1 MSSQSKD
8 NKMRI
13 LGEIVDSART
23 GEEVSKDELL
33 YALIAMSH
41 LSTFDDRAL
50 MNLTDAE
57 INGKKPVRTYSAEWQ
72 CQERMDRIHRVYHKS
87 PKEFIGKDH
96 DPKNPE
102 NCKRIKTAKKIF
114 KDL

>member
-1 MSSQSKD
+1 MTQTERA
-8 NKMRI
+8 KMRI

-33 YALIAMSH
+33 YAVIAMSH
-41 LSTFDDRAL
+41 LSTFDDMAL
-50 MNLTDAE
+50 MKLVDAE
-57 INGKKPVRTYSAEWQ
+57 LNGKKPVRVYSAEWQ
-72 CQERMDRIHRVYHKS
+72 CQERMDRIHRVYNKS

-102 NCKRIKTAKKIF
+102 NCERIKKARMIF
-114 KDL
+114 SNL